1 MKLNEVASLEPVN
14 LNQADKELW
23 LTQLGEVPM
32 VTTKAGLPKT
42 RPVPSLQPCG
52 CLGQQG
58 REKTPGGVR
67 EAGY

>member
-1 MKLNEVASLEPVN
+1 MKLNEVVGLEPVN
-14 LNQADKELW
+14 QNQVDKELW

-42 RPVPSLQPCG
+42 RPHCLQPCG
-52 CLGQQG
+52 YWGQQG
-58 REKTPGGVR
+58 RERTPGGVR

>member
-1 MKLNEVASLEPVN
+1 MKLNEVVGLEPVN
-14 LNQADKELW
+14 QNQVDRELW

-42 RPVPSLQPCG
+42 RPVRCLQPCG
-52 CLGQQG
+52 YWGQQG
-58 REKTPGGVR
+58 RERTPGGVR